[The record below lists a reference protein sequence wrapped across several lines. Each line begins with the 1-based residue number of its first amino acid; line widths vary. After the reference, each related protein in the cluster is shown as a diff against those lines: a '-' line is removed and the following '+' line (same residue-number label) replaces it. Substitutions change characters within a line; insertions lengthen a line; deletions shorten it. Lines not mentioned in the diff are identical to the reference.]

1 MRRLM
6 NNRFRNL
13 GTSAGLSAAALFLA
27 AGAAFGA
34 DVPLS
39 TLNIGPSSDSI
50 PGAADDP
57 VAFMLAPREIIDP
70 TIANNLPI
78 ADLNNNSLDVQ
89 NSADPTGTGIRNRS
103 RAVMAVFDTN
113 STTPPALIF
122 QANLNYNPLVADSY
136 FLFLSAADAAT
147 INTIGELDS
156 FIASGTAGADYV
168 RIFLNDVG
176 FSGGSGGGGDFVDAD
191 ITDANLNAGALA
203 IPASDFLAID
213 PGAAGATDGNVGSA
227 VTFEVGILVFS
238 DGAGAGADI
247 PTEYFCVRTDP
258 TRVAPTDAALDPAN
272 NLIRVVAS
280 EPLITDGDGTIANS
294 DTTPGSLTGNDFRVR
309 LNGAGASQSLTQ
321 FLANLG
327 TPRSVTGVTVTGDF
341 NTIFEIALDGAVA
354 AGADETLVLN
364 STIGFNSETSGGQ
377 VYSFA
382 GEDPNPDL
390 ATFQSMNR
398 AADLGFANVQLL
410 QGTGQSGFGNGATSV
425 WVAIDFDDSINI
437 VGDNN
442 QFELLDA
449 EGNVIATSNLVQ
461 DTLPSNVDVL
471 GIDDANLDGTT
482 GDNVINTANNRLFA
496 RFTLADGDDSINSD
510 ATWSDDGQDDIDNRD
525 ERSAI
530 SIRLAAGF
538 AGTSAQTALGG
549 TIDPDS
555 TSTLTDLARP
565 IAIGFFT
572 RAGDTGEFC
581 EFVDTLDFIFD
592 ETVQTNANTST
603 FVFLGYSSGEEIS
616 DLTTGLGAGL
626 SIPTIDIVT
635 TATVNDRRLTPTS
648 LALTTSFVSNDT
660 ATLGAPVV
668 PVDGTAND
676 GSTEILT
683 GTGDT
688 AYIIAHRNGAVSDAG
703 GRLIVGLGSF
713 NAGPGFELT
722 GGFADVSDGAAPAL
736 MGANSDEELD
746 FVVAGFSED
755 VDATP
760 FQDEAESYFVI
771 MENDSIG
778 RRFNLQSADI
788 DDWFD
793 NIVEIDLGAALD
805 SDIALDP
812 GYNLSVFNPGFDIFD
827 NAGNRVDP
835 NIAKTKLVLIT
846 PPAAAFKEEGV
857 AIVDDESDKVVEIRL
872 QVTGPV
878 ELSENGDISEL
889 ASRFFIRGDDFGS
902 DNGNSMELGGL
913 LEDIEISD
921 EPNSEGCYEIT
932 LFLMEGMPFPQ
943 EDFFVEYTSTVDL
956 ESPADSFLVTPVDTG
971 DVEIASSLIFVRVL
985 RAPINE
991 GDPNSPDGNPL
1002 TMTIVGNL
1010 DLDGANALGSRVT
1023 AWIWKA
1029 DEGIGSF
1036 SFTYKGVVHTGQIDS
1051 VSNGEVRYFHPQL
1064 LGDGLG
1070 AVEPM
1075 GILNRKPEL
1084 DITATVNLTRSGV
1097 EDGQPVNIEQETLV
1111 YQGLNPLSAP
1121 AIIRPLQVTFRDD
1134 PTCPGR
1140 FTFTGNGITN
1150 GVVTYPGQFHEIGST
1165 VITSPVL
1172 DGQAEETGARP
1183 FALHTRGDKSY
1194 NNCPVVIVVE
1204 PESFFAPNF
1213 DCFLA
1218 NSMLFPVASAPNARA
1233 LLFQSDINRTGAN
1246 ALPIVFNINS
1256 ANSTAF
1262 ALNED
1267 YEQDNWAI
1275 LPIPTN
1281 QGDRGTTGN
1290 LPNRVSSGATI
1301 LTAQGNID
1309 ANISARGAFVALD
1322 ADTCEPVVLDIDHV
1336 LAIDNRGV
1344 FCGDVCNL
1352 NRVASGY
1359 AYAISSDDLDDSD
1372 LYWFTFG
1379 DRFTSGATLAVA
1391 TNATNGGWNLLANLR
1406 NAAVAAGSFGGQVN
1420 ITMDSSSGVRV
1431 WANGFGDTNDLSE
1444 IGVNQG
1450 ILVHTT
1456 SAFNSTP

>member
-1 MRRLM
+1 M

-13 GTSAGLSAAALFLA
+13 GTCAGLSAAALFLA

-39 TLNIGPSSDSI
+39 TLNGGPSSDSI

-89 NSADPTGTGIRNRS
+89 DSADPTGTGVRNRS

-122 QANLNYNPLVADSY
+122 QANLNYNPLVANSY

-156 FIASGTAGADYV
+156 FIAGGTAGTDFV
-168 RIFLNDVG
+168 RIFLDDVG
-176 FSGGSGGGGDFVDAD
+176 FTGGSGGGGDFVDGD

-203 IPASDFLAID
+203 IAASDFLVID
-213 PGAAGATDGNVGSA
+213 PGAAGAADGNVGSA

-238 DGAGAGADI
+238 DGGGAGADI
-247 PTEYFCVRTDP
+247 PTEFFCVRTDP

-294 DTTPGSLTGNDFRVR
+294 DTTPGSLTGADFRVR

-354 AGADETLVLN
+354 AGTDETLVLN

-390 ATFQSMNR
+390 ATFQSMDR
-398 AADLGFANVQLL
+398 AADLGFGTVQLL
-410 QGTGQSGFGNGATSV
+410 QGTGQSGFGNGATDV
-425 WVAIDFDDSINI
+425 WVAIDFDDTINV

-471 GIDDANLDGTT
+471 GIDDANLDGTAT
-482 GDNVINTANNRLFA
+482 DNVIETANNRLFA
-496 RFTLADGDDSINSD
+496 RFSLADGDDSINSD
-510 ATWSDDGQDDIDNRD
+510 ATWSDDGQDDINNRD

-530 SIRLAAGF
+530 SIRLADGF
-538 AGTSAQTALGG
+538 AGTTAQTALGG

-555 TSTLTDLARP
+555 SATLSDLARP
-565 IAIGFFT
+565 IAIGFLT

-581 EFVDTLDFIFD
+581 EFVDSLDFIFD

-603 FVFLGYSSGEEIS
+603 FVFLGYNSGEEIS

-635 TATVNDRRLTPTS
+635 TATVNDRRLTPGS
-648 LALTTSFVSNDT
+648 LALTTNFVSNDT
-660 ATLGAPVV
+660 ATLGAPEV

-688 AYIIAHRNGAVSDAG
+688 GYIIAHRNGAVSDAG
-703 GRLIVGLGSF
+703 GRLVVALGTFGASPDF
-713 NAGPGFELT
+713 ELSGGFET
-722 GGFADVSDGAAPAL
+722 VSDGAAPAL
-736 MGANSDEELD
+736 MGANSDDAL
-746 FVVAGFSED
+746 FQVLAGFSED
-755 VDATP
+755 VFNVNGT
-760 FQDEAESYFVI
+760 DEAETLFVI
-771 MENDSIG
+771 MENDEIG
-778 RRFNLQSADI
+778 RRFNIENGDVDFLG
-788 DDWFD
+788 D
-793 NIVEIDLGAALD
+793 NTVEIDLPSSLD

-812 GYNLSVFNPGFDIFD
+812 GYNLSVFNPGHDIEDIFG
-827 NAGNRVDP
+827 NAIDP

-846 PPAAAFKEEGV
+846 PPAAAFKTNGV
-857 AIVDDESDKVVEIRL
+857 AIVDEDTDKVIEIRL

-878 ELSENGDISEL
+878 ELSEDGDIGEL
-889 ASRFFIRGDDFGS
+889 ASRFFLRGDEFGFPG
-902 DNGNSMELGGL
+902 DNDGDSQELGGL
-913 LEDIEISD
+913 IEDIEIAD
-921 EPNSEGCYEIT
+921 EPNSDGCYEIT

-943 EDFFVEYTSTVDL
+943 EDFYVEYTSTTDL
-956 ESPADSFLVTPVDTG
+956 EEPADSFLVTPVETG
-971 DVEIASSLIFVRVL
+971 DVEIASEVVYVRVL
-985 RAPINE
+985 RAPVDE
-991 GDPNSPDGNPL
+991 GDENSPDGNPL

-1023 AWIWKA
+1023 AWVWKA
-1029 DEGIGSF
+1029 DEGTGSF
-1036 SFTYKGVVHTGQIDS
+1036 SFTYKGVVHTGSIDG

-1084 DITATVNLTRSGV
+1084 DITATVVLDQ
-1097 EDGQPVNIEQETLV
+1097 DGNDIETLV
-1111 YQGLNPLSAP
+1111 YQRLDNLGVP

-1140 FTFTGNGITN
+1140 FTFTGSGITN
-1150 GVVTYPGQFHEIGST
+1150 GVVTYPGEFEEIGST

-1172 DGQAEETGARP
+1172 DGEDEETGARP
-1183 FALHTRGDKSY
+1183 FALHTRGSKSFR
-1194 NNCPVVIVVE
+1194 NCPVVIVVE
-1204 PESFFAPNF
+1204 PETFFAPDA

-1218 NSMLFPVASAPNARA
+1218 NNMLFPVASAPNARA
-1233 LLFQSDINRTGAN
+1233 LTFQSDIDRTGAN

-1256 ANSTAF
+1256 ANSTVF
-1262 ALNED
+1262 DLNEN
-1267 YEQDNWAI
+1267 YEQDDWAI

-1322 ADTCEPVVLDIDHV
+1322 IDDCVPVVLDVDLA

-1352 NRVASGY
+1352 NRVATGY
-1359 AYAISSDDLDDSD
+1359 AYAISSDDLDNSD
-1372 LYWFTFG
+1372 LRWYTFG
-1379 DRFTSGATLAVA
+1379 PRFTSGATLAVA
-1391 TNATNGGWNLLANLR
+1391 TNNSNGGWNLLANLR
-1406 NAAVAAGSFGGQVN
+1406 NAAVATGSFGGQVN

-1444 IGVNQG
+1444 IGVNEG
-1450 ILVHTT
+1450 VLVHTT